1 MRVAAAAVAVLCVG
15 AAVAQDDDKVR
26 SLQRCSACPGSGCAA
41 DAAAAP
47 SCSRRAPPC
56 SALRP
61 ALSDPRSRRRR
72 SQPPQ
77 QCPAGWE
84 ITGVDEWIQGETT
97 LDAGALTMVFF
108 FSQSC
113 HICHDV
119 APNLNKM
126 YKKLRGRGLQ
136 IIGVHSTPKGY
147 KAKGA
152 PPAPPL
158 RSAASTADTWA
169 LRQTRTSRR

>member
-1 MRVAAAAVAVLCVG
+1 MLC
-15 AAVAQDDDKVR
+15 
-26 SLQRCSACPGSGCAA
+26 
-41 DAAAAP
+41 
-47 SCSRRAPPC
+47 
-56 SALRP
+56 LRP
-61 ALSDPRSRRRR
+61 ALTRARAGRR

-152 PPAPPL
+152 PAPPL
-158 RSAASTADTWA
+158 CARGCRPLTRGR

>member
-1 MRVAAAAVAVLCVG
+1 MLC
-15 AAVAQDDDKVR
+15 
-26 SLQRCSACPGSGCAA
+26 
-41 DAAAAP
+41 
-47 SCSRRAPPC
+47 
-56 SALRP
+56 LRP
-61 ALSDPRSRRRR
+61 ALTHARAGRR

-158 RSAASTADTWA
+158 LCARGCRPLTRGR